1 MPVGNSVLLFHARGA
16 NDCTDLDGG
25 SEVHL
30 HLSHLHPSCL
40 PLSLSLY
47 GGTWMERLTARV
59 VVEATVG
66 LGFEIDRMRISNV
79 LRP

>member
-1 MPVGNSVLLFHARGA
+1 
-16 NDCTDLDGG
+16 
-25 SEVHL
+25 
-30 HLSHLHPSCL
+30 
-40 PLSLSLY
+40 
-47 GGTWMERLTARV
+47 V

>member
-1 MPVGNSVLLFHARGA
+1 
-16 NDCTDLDGG
+16 
-25 SEVHL
+25 
-30 HLSHLHPSCL
+30 
-40 PLSLSLY
+40 
-47 GGTWMERLTARV
+47 MERMTARV

>member
-1 MPVGNSVLLFHARGA
+1 MAVVRYTYISLISIPHA
-16 NDCTDLDGG
+16 C
-25 SEVHL
+25 
-30 HLSHLHPSCL
+30 
-40 PLSLSLY
+40 LSLSLY
-47 GGTWMERLTARV
+47 GGTWMERMTARV